1 LYGSV
6 AKGTNRGDSDIDILL
21 IVPLEVEQ
29 TYTSGEYFYTY
40 QGNVINIVLR
50 SIERLR
56 IITQEQIDTFQKEI
70 FRGAVIVTSIND
82 EVKNLLSQIART

>member
-29 TYTSGEYFYTY
+29 TYTSGEYFYT
-40 QGNVINIVLR
+40 
-50 SIERLR
+50 S
-56 IITQEQIDTFQKEI
+56 
-70 FRGAVIVTSIND
+70 
-82 EVKNLLSQIART
+82 